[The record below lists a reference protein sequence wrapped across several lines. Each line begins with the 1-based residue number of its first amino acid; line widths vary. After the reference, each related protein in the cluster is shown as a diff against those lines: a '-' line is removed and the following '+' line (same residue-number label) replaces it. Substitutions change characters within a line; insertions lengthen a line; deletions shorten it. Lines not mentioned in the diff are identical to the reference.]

1 VVRAGGGVVMA
12 RKALG
17 KGLEALIGDTEGLE
31 PAAAREVID
40 LPIDQIGR
48 SPLQP
53 RTSFNPE
60 RLDELARSIR
70 ERGVIQPVT
79 VRARGNRAG
88 AGGYEL
94 VAGERRVL
102 AAKQA
107 GYDTVP
113 AMVIEAND
121 EEALQLALIENIQRD
136 DLNPIEHARAYHEMA
151 SRFKLTQDQ
160 VAQRVGKDRA
170 SVANY
175 LRLLTLSER
184 IRKLIEE
191 EKLSFGHAR
200 ALLGATT
207 RTEQERIAKLVVERG
222 LSVREVEALVAGAR
236 PRPKPGTRQKPPK
249 DIHVA
254 ELEAKLSRALGTRVS
269 IADRGKGGR
278 ISIDY
283 YSLDDLDRLLARLG
297 IE

>member
-1 VVRAGGGVVMA
+1 MA

-31 PAAAREVID
+31 PTAVREVID
-40 LPIDQIGR
+40 LAIDQIER

-79 VRARGNRAG
+79 VRPRGNR
-88 AGGYEL
+88 YEL

-107 GYDTVP
+107 GYETVP
-113 AMVIEAND
+113 AMVIEASD

-151 SRFKLTQDQ
+151 TRFKLTQDQ

-175 LRLLTLSER
+175 LRLLTLPEK

-200 ALLGATT
+200 ALLGAIT
-207 RTEQERIAKLVVERG
+207 RPEQERIARLVVERG

-236 PRPKPGTRQKPPK
+236 PRPKPGLRQKPPK
-249 DIHVA
+249 NVHVA
-254 ELEAKLSRALGTRVS
+254 ELEARMSRALGARVS
-269 IADRGKGGR
+269 ITEHGKGGR
-278 ISIDY
+278 ISITY
-283 YSLDDLDRLLARLG
+283 HSLDDLDRILERLR

>member
-1 VVRAGGGVVMA
+1 MA

-17 KGLEALIGDTEGLE
+17 KGLEALIGDTEGME
-31 PAAAREVID
+31 PTAAREVID
-40 LPIDQIGR
+40 LAIDQIKR

-53 RTSFNPE
+53 RTTFNPE

-79 VRARGNRAG
+79 VRRMTD
-88 AGGYEL
+88 GYEL

-102 AAKQA
+102 AAKQS
-107 GYDTVP
+107 GYASVP
-113 AMVIEAND
+113 ALVIDAND

-175 LRLLTLSER
+175 LRLLTLPER
-184 IRKLIEE
+184 IVKLIEE
-191 EKLSFGHAR
+191 EQITFGHGR

-207 RTEQERIAKLVVERG
+207 RTEQERIAKLVIERG

-236 PRPKPGTRQKPPK
+236 PRPKPGTRQKPSK

-254 ELEAKLSRALGTRVS
+254 ELEAKLSGAFGTRVS
-269 IADRGKGGR
+269 IAERGKGGR

-283 YSLDDLDRLLARLG
+283 YSLDDLDRILSQWG
-297 IE
+297 VE

>member
-1 VVRAGGGVVMA
+1 MT

-17 KGLEALIGDTEGLE
+17 KGLEALIGDADELE
-31 PAAAREVID
+31 VSTGREVID
-40 LPIDQIGR
+40 LTIEQIKR

-53 RTSFNPE
+53 RTSINPT
-60 RLDELARSIR
+60 RLDELARSIK

-79 VRARGNRAG
+79 VRRREE
-88 AGGYEL
+88 GYEL

-102 AAKQA
+102 AAKKA
-107 GYDTVP
+107 GFDTVP
-113 AMVIEAND
+113 ALVIEAND

-136 DLNPIEHARAYHEMA
+136 DLNPIEHARAYHQMT

-175 LRLLTLSER
+175 LRLLSLPEG
-184 IRKLIEE
+184 IRRLIAE
-191 EKLSFGHAR
+191 EKISFGHAR

-207 RTEQERIAKLVVERG
+207 RSVQERIAQRIVERG

-236 PRPKPGTRQKPPK
+236 PRPKPSIRPKPEPK
-249 DIHVA
+249 DVHVA
-254 ELEAKLSRALGTRVS
+254 ELEAKLRRALGTKVS
-269 IADRGKGGR
+269 IVERGKGGR
-278 ISIDY
+278 IAIDY
-283 YSLDDLDRLLARLG
+283 YSLDDLDRILARIG

>member
-1 VVRAGGGVVMA
+1 MT

-17 KGLEALIGDTEGLE
+17 KGLEALIGDADELE
-31 PAAAREVID
+31 VSTGREVVD
-40 LPIDQIGR
+40 LAIEQIKR

-53 RTSFNPE
+53 RTSINAT
-60 RLDELARSIR
+60 RLDELARSIK

-79 VRARGNRAG
+79 VRRREE
-88 AGGYEL
+88 GYEL

-102 AAKQA
+102 AAKKA
-107 GYDTVP
+107 GFDTVP
-113 AMVIEAND
+113 ALVIEAND

-136 DLNPIEHARAYHEMA
+136 DLNPIEHARAYHQMT

-175 LRLLTLSER
+175 LRLLSLPEG
-184 IRKLIEE
+184 IRRLIAE
-191 EKLSFGHAR
+191 EKISFGHAR

-207 RTEQERIAKLVVERG
+207 RSAQERIAQRIVERG

-236 PRPKPGTRQKPPK
+236 PRPKPSIRPKPAPK
-249 DIHVA
+249 DVHVA
-254 ELEAKLSRALGTRVS
+254 ELEAKLRRALGTKVS
-269 IADRGKGGR
+269 IVERGKGGR
-278 ISIDY
+278 IAIDY
-283 YSLDDLDRLLARLG
+283 YSLDDLDRILARIG